1 MSNYVKVL
9 QVNVNRNGTTTENV
23 LQTAIELDIKV
34 LVIQEP
40 WVIARDSNNRKYRS
54 IIHSSYYQI
63 LPNYGT
69 LRPRTLVY
77 VARELQASLAQN
89 SLSDPDCL
97 IIDLSLGALKM
108 QLINFY
114 NAIHPEDPNSILT
127 ILREDILPTTLFDSS
142 LLLGDF
148 NTHHPWWDPLRPQSS
163 HAIHLISYI
172 ESHSLRLLNK
182 IGEGTF
188 YRSNMSTP
196 SVLDLSFATSGIV
209 TKIKD

>member
-40 WVIARDSNNRKYRS
+40 WVIVRDSNNRKYRS

-89 SLSDPDCL
+89 SLSDPNYL
-97 IIDLSLGALKM
+97 IIDLSLDILKM

-114 NAIHPEDPNSILT
+114 NIIHPEDPNSILT

-148 NTHHPWWDPLRPQSS
+148 NTHHP
-163 HAIHLISYI
+163 
-172 ESHSLRLLNK
+172 
-182 IGEGTF
+182 
-188 YRSNMSTP
+188 
-196 SVLDLSFATSGIV
+196 
-209 TKIKD
+209 